1 MLLFAAVAVLSFVA
15 SPLLWTLVSEA
26 PVTLVPLVC
35 VCGWLAAVHR
45 FEEQRQFV
53 WAAVAGASLGA
64 GVYFTLPAT
73 VMMPCLAALTVAI
86 ALPTRAMSARDAMA
100 FIAAFVVVSVPYFIG
115 WLLRPDEFREVVNSR
130 HLYDADRFNVI
141 QGVREVGSWVGLT
154 ARSEVMW
161 DYLNPAF
168 LFATG
173 RVLAWPLIVL
183 VPIGIYVVIARDT
196 SLLGRLA
203 FAGYLA
209 SPLAAS
215 LTAEP
220 PIRSRIGWILP
231 FAALLSAFAATA
243 IMQWLG
249 PKRGDRAQHTPERTA
264 P

>member
-1 MLLFAAVAVLSFVA
+1 MLLFAAVAVLSFIA

-26 PVTLVPLVC
+26 PVLLAPLAC
-35 VCGWLAAVHR
+35 VWGWLAAVHR
-45 FEEQRQFV
+45 FEAQRQFA

-64 GVYFTLPAT
+64 GVYFTLPAA
-73 VMMPCLAALTVAI
+73 VMMPCFAALTVTI
-86 ALPTRAMSARDAMA
+86 AVPTRAMTVRDGLA
-100 FIAAFVVVSVPYFIG
+100 FIAAFVLVCAPFFIG
-115 WLLRPDEFREVVNSR
+115 WLMQPDEFRTVVNSHR
-130 HLYDADRFNVI
+130 LYDADRFNVL

-173 RVLAWPLIVL
+173 RVLAWPLAVL

-196 SLLGRLA
+196 TLLGRLA
-203 FAGYLA
+203 LAGYLA

-215 LTAEP
+215 LTAQP

-231 FAALLSAFAATA
+231 FAALLSAFAAVA
-243 IMQWLG
+243 IKQWLR
-249 PKRGDRAQHTPERTA
+249 PSTPAAR
-264 P
+264 